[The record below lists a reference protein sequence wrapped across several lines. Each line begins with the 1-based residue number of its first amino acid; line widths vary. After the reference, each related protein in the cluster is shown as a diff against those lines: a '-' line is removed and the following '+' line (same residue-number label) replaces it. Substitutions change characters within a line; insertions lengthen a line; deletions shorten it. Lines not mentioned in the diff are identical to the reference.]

1 MYERVLK
8 DNKDYLHPFS
18 TYIIGSLFILV
29 FFLAGCGSSDYRPEA
44 IGKEG
49 EILVVIDSVR
59 WNGEVGE
66 ILREE
71 LGQYIGT
78 LPQPEREFILRPA
91 SIDAQLNNIKQFKN
105 VVIVAP
111 LSDSSNVALFL
122 RSRLGE
128 EGENMLNRIGG
139 MVVPKQNLWRR
150 NQMVVYVTAPTA
162 EDLVNI
168 IDQKGEDL
176 RYLFNEKTRERL
188 TRDMFEKGRQFEI
201 EEKLM
206 ERHDFAV
213 NAQHDY
219 YIAIDTTNFVWLRRV
234 LSDTWRSLFVYY
246 IENANPAVLSEEWI
260 YATRDSLTKKYI
272 RGTLGGFV
280 EIDRRMP
287 LETENINFLGRYG
300 FESRGLWQMM
310 GEREDGTRFQFAGG
324 GPFLTYTFYDE
335 PSGRIYMID
344 GMVFAPGYE
353 KREFLRQMEVIAHT
367 FRTKQDVEN
376 QMRVAST
383 AP

>member
-29 FFLAGCGSSDYRPEA
+29 LFLAGCGSSDYRPEA

-49 EILVVIDSVR
+49 EILVVIDSAR

-201 EEKLM
+201 GEKLM

-219 YIAIDTTNFVWLRRV
+219 YIAIDTLAKTVRVLHRKRQPRRAFGGMDLHDPGFTHKEVHPRHARRLRR
-234 LSDTWRSLFVYY
+234 DR
-246 IENANPAVLSEEWI
+246 PA
-260 YATRDSLTKKYI
+260 D
-272 RGTLGGFV
+272 
-280 EIDRRMP
+280 
-287 LETENINFLGRYG
+287 
-300 FESRGLWQMM
+300 
-310 GEREDGTRFQFAGG
+310 
-324 GPFLTYTFYDE
+324 
-335 PSGRIYMID
+335 
-344 GMVFAPGYE
+344 APRNR
-353 KREFLRQMEVIAHT
+353 KHQLPRPVRL
-367 FRTKQDVEN
+367 
-376 QMRVAST
+376 RVARIV
-383 AP
+383 ADDG